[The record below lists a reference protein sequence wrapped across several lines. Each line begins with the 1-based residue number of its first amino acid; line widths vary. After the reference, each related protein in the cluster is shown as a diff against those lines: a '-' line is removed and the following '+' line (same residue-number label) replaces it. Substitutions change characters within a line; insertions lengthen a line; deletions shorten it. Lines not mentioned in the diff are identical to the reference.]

1 MVQWSFSSNAFR
13 AHSLGDTLR
22 VLSEL
27 GYTGVEILADV
38 PHAYPPHLA
47 PGDIDAIRRALAD
60 SGLQLANINAFM
72 LHALKDTWHPSWIE
86 PDPQWRARRVD
97 YTLQCID
104 LAAKLGAKTISTE
117 PGGPLEGMDRSRA
130 LEIFYDGLCTVAPR
144 AKDAGVRVLIEPEPG
159 LLIETSAQFLELMA
173 ALDPE
178 VFGLNFDIGHF
189 YCVGEDPAELVATL
203 APHTHHFH
211 LEDIAASR
219 DRWFSYYWWSDP
231 EREPDFAGTVD
242 IHRKPGYDPLELFLL
257 PGTRRISQ
265 NTALIKGSHGTPP
278 IAARD
283 RVPLIASGA
292 GLDALPWP
300 EQPRVTDIPALITA
314 AFTG

>member
-72 LHALKDTWHPSWIE
+72 LHAIKDTWHPSWIE
-86 PDPQWRARRVD
+86 PDPAWRARRVD

-117 PGGPLEGMDRSRA
+117 PGGPVEGMDRSEA

-159 LLIETSAQFLELMA
+159 LLIETSGQFLDLMA

-203 APHTHHFH
+203 APYTHHFH

-219 DRWFSYYWWSDP
+219 
-231 EREPDFAGTVD
+231 V
-242 IHRKPGYDPLELFLL
+242 HRHLL
-257 PGTRRISQ
+257 PGAGAIDLKGVLAAIAGSGYRGFVTIELYPYEDRPVA
-265 NTALIKGSHGTPP
+265 TAREAL
-278 IAARD
+278 AVVRD
-283 RVPLIASGA
+283 L
-292 GLDALPWP
+292 
-300 EQPRVTDIPALITA
+300 
-314 AFTG
+314 